1 MNFKSFFLSLSAALL
16 AVTAMTSCEQKVQEN
31 DTLSVEPSSSIE
43 FDAKDN
49 ESVRLIVTTTASEW
63 TYTAPEW
70 IEAAA
75 EGNVLVVNA
84 KENTTGDE
92 RIGRIVFNAGNAEP
106 VKITV
111 SQLAGKEGPDQ
122 PVTGDKVAV
131 KLTSDDETLNILTK
145 AKEEITLNVT
155 LSIEE
160 AVAYPVEV
168 ELFVDKDHLSEYNY
182 VNKVETVLFPEDK
195 ITLSQSN
202 LVINAGET
210 QVSTTVTIDPSELGF
225 ATSYL
230 VPLYVKN
237 VRNAQVKQS
246 ACRVNY
252 TVLRQNDREVKNV
265 VYIEVNDCNP
275 LNCLEYVLEDG
286 TPFFDAVILFAANI
300 NYNSKDDVVY
310 LNNNR
315 NVQALLDETDV
326 YLQPLRKAGI
336 KVYLG
341 LLGNHDAAGL
351 AQLSDWGAREWAA
364 EVAEACKTYKLDGVN
379 LDDEYSNGP
388 DLSSKWFTNRSA
400 AAGARLMYELKVA
413 LKEACPWPTEVS
425 FFDWGSLYNI
435 PEVDG
440 HPQSEFIDFHVANYG
455 SASGTFGDLT
465 LKQCSGT
472 SIQLNYGNSISE
484 STATGIKNNGYGWI
498 MWFAF
503 DPSGTGSVS
512 NNRTHSVTQ
521 FNNVARGC
529 YGQGLKTPTGVYNK
543 IGEGKYDPK
552 RYAL

>member
-31 DTLSVEPSSSIE
+31 DTLSVEPSSPIQFE
-43 FDAKDN
+43 AKAN
-49 ESVRLIVTTTASEW
+49 EDVRLTVTTTASEW

-70 IEAAA
+70 IDAAA

-84 KENTTGDE
+84 KENTTGGE

-131 KLTSDDETLNILTK
+131 KLVSTDETLDILTK
-145 AKEEITLNVT
+145 AKERITLNVT

-168 ELFVDKDHLSEYNY
+168 ELFVDKDYLSEYNY
-182 VNKVETVLFPEDK
+182 LNKVETELFPVEN
-195 ITLSQSN
+195 ITIAKNTLTIPAGKTA
-202 LVINAGET
+202 VNAE
-210 QVSTTVTIDPSELGF
+210 VSLDPSVLGY

-237 VRNAQVKQS
+237 INNAQVKQS

-252 TVLRQNDREVKNV
+252 TVLRQSDREVKNV

-300 NYNSKDDVVY
+300 NYNQNEDVVY
-310 LNNNR
+310 LHNNP

-351 AQLSDWGAREWAA
+351 AQLSDWGAKEWAA

-379 LDDEYSNGP
+379 LDDEYS
-388 DLSSKWFTNRSA
+388 SSPITSNKWFTYPSA

-413 LKEACPWPTEVS
+413 LKKACPWPTEVS
-425 FFDWGSLYNI
+425 FYDLGSLYTV
-435 PEVDG
+435 PAVDG

-455 SASGTFGDLT
+455 LASSPFGNLT
-465 LKQCSGT
+465 KKQCSGA
-472 SIQLNYGNSISE
+472 SIQLNYGNSISQSKAE
-484 STATGIKNNGYGWI
+484 QIKNDGYGWI

-503 DPSGTGSVS
+503 DPSGTGTVA
-512 NNRTHSVTQ
+512 NNRTHSLTQ

-543 IGEGKYDPK
+543 KGEGKYDPK
-552 RYAL
+552 RYAI